1 MTDFV
6 HLHCHS
12 EHSLLDGMSTP
23 EEIAQ
28 IASTNGQFAAAITDH
43 GTMGGVLRFQDAC
56 KKHDVRPL
64 FGVEA
69 YFVPSVKNDGDGK
82 HERFHLILLAKN
94 NQGLEKLFK
103 LSQISWQDNFYYK
116 PRIDFDL
123 LEEMVDNDIISL
135 SGCRGS
141 SISKAIE
148 SGDYSKA
155 EQLATRFSSIFK
167 EDFYFELQ
175 AWNPKII
182 NDGLLNLATSLGR
195 KAVATADCHFPTY
208 ADKGCEEV
216 LLLVSQYPTIGATA
230 INKAK
235 ENLSTLHSCGND
247 LVAKVNHLYPDRFLR
262 FDDINPY
269 VAKATEVLSWFKEAG
284 YDRSDILENTLEV
297 ANKCSAEIPKKRNL
311 LPKYMKS
318 LDSDNY
324 LKEMCEFRL
333 KEMGFG
339 EEYKNRIEEE
349 LSIIKQLGFADYF
362 LIVWDLIS
370 WADANSVGRGTG
382 RGSVGGSLLAFL
394 LKITKVDPIKY
405 NLLFAR
411 FINPERN
418 DYPDIDLDFED
429 KRRNEVKEYLRD
441 RWGRDNVAAITT
453 FGTFKPK
460 SAIKDVAR
468 VLQVS
473 YEETNNITP
482 YFETIEE
489 LIESPKGK
497 LFCSKYPDVP
507 KIAKRLEGRIRNTGV
522 HAAGMV
528 VSSIPLNKVC
538 PIETRKET
546 DGGERITVTAF
557 DMVDAEAVGLI
568 KIDILGLKTVSVIKD
583 CLAKIVERTGL
594 DVEAQSLMLDDIKVF
609 ENFNN
614 GNTVG
619 VFQTDAAAYRN
630 LIERMGINNFNDL
643 VVSNALVRPGALL
656 SQGQKYIDCK
666 NGVTN
671 PYYPDESVRD
681 ILEETYG
688 TVIFQEQLMQ
698 MSVKISGFSW
708 SDADKLRK
716 IIGKKRD
723 VAEFKQYKDKFVN
736 NAIIPK
742 AEAKQ
747 MWAEFEMS
755 ALYMF
760 NKSHAVSYSMLSYQT
775 MWLKVNYPIEFI
787 WSLLFNEDSTEK
799 ITAYLME
806 AQRLGISIL
815 PPDVNLSQEFFT
827 TDKSTGIDAIRFGL
841 SNVTGCGT
849 AAINEIFNKRPFS
862 CLDEFNN
869 KCSKSAVKAPLRL
882 NFEKVGAYS
891 SMNHV
896 SQYQH
901 ERYYL
906 PILGFS
912 IQSAEEKNEMD
923 IFVGNLSEFHEINS
937 PLTLIKAIVR
947 STKKTPQYLRIEFE
961 DFSGSATVFADRNT
975 EMANRDYVYAL
986 IGDRTLHSF
995 CDAYNYVDS
1004 ELHKFIVLRQKGIE
1018 HERSWLYKTGLG
1030 YIGDEKTL
1038 MYIMH
1043 SRVFTTSKDKQ
1054 MANLYCWD
1062 GVQIFKVVIFP
1073 RTYAKLKGVIKQG
1086 HWYAARLSKI
1096 EEAQT
1101 LTRMD
1106 SYKVES
1112 DSAIISIDNYIQRKN
1127 LNETDYLHT
1136 NIPA

>member
-1 MTDFV
+1 MTDCV

-28 IASTNGQFAAAITDH
+28 MSSSNGQFAAAITDH
-43 GTMGGVLRFQDAC
+43 GTMAGVLRFQDAC
-56 KKHDVRPL
+56 QKNSVRPV

-94 NQGLEKLFK
+94 NTGLNKLFK
-103 LSQISWQDNFYYK
+103 MSQIGWQDNFYYK

-123 LEEMVDNDIISL
+123 LEDMVDDDIIAL

-148 SGDYSKA
+148 AGEYGRA
-155 EQLATRFSSIFK
+155 EELSERFIKIFK
-167 EDFYFELQ
+167 DDFYFELQ
-175 AWNPKII
+175 AWNPREI
-182 NDGLLNLATSLGR
+182 NDGLLDLASSFGK
-195 KAVATADCHFPTY
+195 KAVATADCHFPTH
-208 ADKGCEEV
+208 ADKGVEEV
-216 LLLVSQYPTIGATA
+216 LLLVSQYPSIGAQT
-230 INKAK
+230 INTAK
-235 ENLSTLHSCGND
+235 ENVATLHTCGPD
-247 LVAKVNHLYPDRFLR
+247 LVHRVNHLYPDRHLR

-269 VAKATEVLSWFKEAG
+269 IADATTVLSWFKEAG
-284 YDRSDILENTLEV
+284 YDRQDILENTIEV
-297 ANKCSAEIPKKRNL
+297 ASKCSAEIVKRRNL

-318 LDSDNY
+318 LNSDEY
-324 LKEMCEFRL
+324 LSELTNFRL
-333 KEMGFG
+333 KELNLGD
-339 EEYKNRIEEE
+339 EYKTRLDEE
-349 LSIIKQLGFADYF
+349 LGIIKQLGFSDYF

-370 WADANSVGRGTG
+370 WADANGIGRGTG
-382 RGSVGGSLLAFL
+382 RGSVGGSVMAFL
-394 LKITKVDPIKY
+394 LNITKVDPIKY

-411 FINPERN
+411 FINPDRN

-429 KRRNEVKEYLRD
+429 KRRNEVKSYLRE
-441 RWGRDNVAAITT
+441 RWGHDNVAAITT
-453 FGTFKPK
+453 YGTFKPK
-460 SAIKDVAR
+460 SAVKDVAR

-482 YFETIEE
+482 FFETIEE
-489 LIESPKGK
+489 LMESPKGK
-497 LFCSKYPDVP
+497 IFCNKYPDVP
-507 KIAKRLEGRIRNTGV
+507 KVAKRLEGRIRNAGV

-528 VSSIPLNKVC
+528 VSSIPLNEVC

-546 DGGERITVTAF
+546 DGGERVTVTAF
-557 DMVDAEAVGLI
+557 DMTDAEAVGLI

-583 CLAKIVERTGL
+583 CLAKIKERTGL
-594 DVEAQSLMLDDIKVF
+594 DVEAQSLALDDEAVF
-609 ENFNN
+609 TNFNN

-630 LIERMGINNFNDL
+630 LIERMGIDNFNDL

-666 NGVTN
+666 KGFTE
-671 PYYPDESVRD
+671 PYYPDKSVKD

-698 MSVKISGFSW
+698 MSVKISGFTW

-723 VAEFKQYKDKFVN
+723 VAEFKEFKDKFIN

-747 MWAEFEMS
+747 MWSEFEMS

-760 NKSHAVSYSMLSYQT
+760 NKSHAVAYSMLSYQT
-775 MWLKVNYPIEFI
+775 MWLKVNYPLEFI
-787 WSLLFNEDSTEK
+787 WALLYNEDSSEK

-806 AQRLGISIL
+806 AQRLKINIL
-815 PPDVNLSQEFFT
+815 PPDVNYSEEYFT
-827 TDKSTGIDAIRFGL
+827 TYSKDGVDGIRFGL
-841 SNVTGCGT
+841 SNVAGCG
-849 AAINEIFNKRPFS
+849 ASAIKEITSKRPFN

-869 KCSKSAVKAPLRL
+869 KCSKSAVKAPLRENL
-882 NFEKVGAYS
+882 EKVGAYAS
-891 SMNHV
+891 LNHV

-906 PILGFS
+906 PVLGFS
-912 IQSAEEKNEMD
+912 IQSGEEKNEMD
-923 IFVGNLSEFHEINS
+923 EFVGNLADFHEINS

-961 DFSGSATVFADRNT
+961 DHSGSATVFADRNT

-995 CDAYNYVDS
+995 CDAYNFVGS
-1004 ELHKFIVLRQKGIE
+1004 ELHNFITLRQKGDN
-1018 HERSWLYKTGLG
+1018 HEYNWLYDTGLG
-1030 YIGDEKTL
+1030 HVDEEKTL
-1038 MYIMH
+1038 MYVMH
-1043 SRVFTTSKDKQ
+1043 SRVFTTSKDKV
-1054 MANLYCWD
+1054 MANMYCWD
-1062 GVQIFKVVIFP
+1062 GRQIFKVVIFP
-1073 RTYAKLKGVIKQG
+1073 RPYTKLKGIIKQG
-1086 HWYAARLSKI
+1086 QWYAARLSKI
-1096 EEAQT
+1096 EEKQT

-1112 DSAIISIDNYIQRKN
+1112 DSAIISIENYIERKN
-1127 LNETDYLHT
+1127 LVK
-1136 NIPA
+1136 AVS

>member
-1 MTDFV
+1 
-6 HLHCHS
+6 
-12 EHSLLDGMSTP
+12 MSTP

-28 IASTNGQFAAAITDH
+28 MSSSNGQFAAAITDH
-43 GTMGGVLRFQDAC
+43 GTMAGVLRFQDAC
-56 KKHDVRPL
+56 QKNFVRPV

-94 NQGLEKLFK
+94 NTGLNKLFK
-103 LSQISWQDNFYYK
+103 MSQIGWQDNFYYK

-123 LEEMVDNDIISL
+123 LEDMVDDDIIAL

-148 SGDYSKA
+148 AGEYGRA
-155 EQLATRFSSIFK
+155 EELSERFIKIFK
-167 EDFYFELQ
+167 DDFYFELQ
-175 AWNPKII
+175 AWNPREI
-182 NDGLLNLATSLGR
+182 NDGLLDLASSFGK
-195 KAVATADCHFPTY
+195 KAVATADCHFPTH
-208 ADKGCEEV
+208 ADKGVEEV
-216 LLLVSQYPTIGATA
+216 LLLVSQYPSIGAQT
-230 INKAK
+230 INTAK
-235 ENLSTLHSCGND
+235 ENVATLHTCGPD
-247 LVAKVNHLYPDRFLR
+247 LVHRVNHLYPDRHLR

-269 VAKATEVLSWFKEAG
+269 IADATTVLSWFKEAG
-284 YDRSDILENTLEV
+284 YDRQDILENTIEV
-297 ANKCSAEIPKKRNL
+297 ASKCSAEIVKRRNL

-318 LDSDNY
+318 LNSDEY
-324 LKEMCEFRL
+324 LSELTNFRL
-333 KEMGFG
+333 KELNLGD
-339 EEYKNRIEEE
+339 EYKTRLDEE
-349 LSIIKQLGFADYF
+349 LGIIKQLGFSDYF

-370 WADANSVGRGTG
+370 WADANGIGRGTG
-382 RGSVGGSLLAFL
+382 RGSVGGSVMAFL
-394 LKITKVDPIKY
+394 LNITKVDPIKY

-411 FINPERN
+411 FINPDRN

-429 KRRNEVKEYLRD
+429 KRRNEVKSYLRE
-441 RWGRDNVAAITT
+441 RWGHDNVAAITT
-453 FGTFKPK
+453 YGTFKPK
-460 SAIKDVAR
+460 SAVKDVAR

-482 YFETIEE
+482 FFETIEE
-489 LIESPKGK
+489 LMESPKGK
-497 LFCSKYPDVP
+497 IFCNKYPDVP
-507 KIAKRLEGRIRNTGV
+507 KVAKRLEGRIRNAGV

-528 VSSIPLNKVC
+528 VSSIPLNEVC

-546 DGGERITVTAF
+546 DGGERVTVTAF
-557 DMVDAEAVGLI
+557 DMTDAEAVGLI

-583 CLAKIVERTGL
+583 CLAKIKERTGL
-594 DVEAQSLMLDDIKVF
+594 DVEAQSLALDDEAVF
-609 ENFNN
+609 TNFNN

-630 LIERMGINNFNDL
+630 LIERMGIDNFNDL

-666 NGVTN
+666 KGFTE
-671 PYYPDESVRD
+671 PYYPDKSVKD

-698 MSVKISGFSW
+698 MSVKISGFTW

-723 VAEFKQYKDKFVN
+723 VAEFKEFKDKFIN

-747 MWAEFEMS
+747 MWSEFEMS

-760 NKSHAVSYSMLSYQT
+760 NKSHAVAYSMLSYQT
-775 MWLKVNYPIEFI
+775 MWLKVNYPLEFI
-787 WSLLFNEDSTEK
+787 WALLYNEDSSEK

-806 AQRLGISIL
+806 AQRLKINIL
-815 PPDVNLSQEFFT
+815 PPDVNYSEEYFT
-827 TDKSTGIDAIRFGL
+827 TYSKDGVDGIRFGL
-841 SNVTGCGT
+841 SNVAGCG
-849 AAINEIFNKRPFS
+849 ASAIKEITSKRPFN

-869 KCSKSAVKAPLRL
+869 KCSKSAVKAPLRENL
-882 NFEKVGAYS
+882 EKVGAYAS
-891 SMNHV
+891 LNHV

-906 PILGFS
+906 PVLGFS
-912 IQSAEEKNEMD
+912 IQSGEEKNEMD
-923 IFVGNLSEFHEINS
+923 EFVGNLADFHEINS

-961 DFSGSATVFADRNT
+961 DHSGSATVFADRNT

-995 CDAYNYVDS
+995 CDAYNFVGS
-1004 ELHKFIVLRQKGIE
+1004 ELHNFITLRQKGDN
-1018 HERSWLYKTGLG
+1018 HEYNWLYDTGLG
-1030 YIGDEKTL
+1030 HVDEEKTL
-1038 MYIMH
+1038 MYVMH
-1043 SRVFTTSKDKQ
+1043 SRVFTTSKDKV
-1054 MANLYCWD
+1054 MANMYCWD
-1062 GVQIFKVVIFP
+1062 GRQIFKVVIFP
-1073 RTYAKLKGVIKQG
+1073 RPYTKLKGIIKQG
-1086 HWYAARLSKI
+1086 QWYAARLSKI
-1096 EEAQT
+1096 EEKQT

-1112 DSAIISIDNYIQRKN
+1112 DSAIISIENYIERKN
-1127 LNETDYLHT
+1127 LVK
-1136 NIPA
+1136 AVS